1 MPISAD
7 RFRRGRVNLANRM
20 MAGICNTGFLV
31 SGIFHLLILLIPVS
45 MNIAQRFDVK
55 DVELFVM
62 DEIQPVQKTPE
73 IKQRIKEP
81 QKKIEKPVR
90 QEKVIEPVVWTE
102 SPEATALPKPVEE
115 SVQMKVGMVRGKGVP
130 NEPMA
135 VPVQKPSGP
144 RDTEFDSD
152 SGPKFLHREMP
163 QYPMIA
169 RRLGKEGRVIL
180 RLTIDEKG
188 NLINIKVIENA
199 DYGFTEAAVEAV
211 KKSTFLPAMI
221 DGRPV
226 TTRAVLPIK
235 FTLRRD

>member
-1 MPISAD
+1 
-7 RFRRGRVNLANRM
+7 
-20 MAGICNTGFLV
+20 
-31 SGIFHLLILLIPVS
+31 
-45 MNIAQRFDVK
+45 
-55 DVELFVM
+55 
-62 DEIQPVQKTPE
+62 
-73 IKQRIKEP
+73 
-81 QKKIEKPVR
+81 
-90 QEKVIEPVVWTE
+90 
-102 SPEATALPKPVEE
+102 
-115 SVQMKVGMVRGKGVP
+115 
-130 NEPMA
+130 
-135 VPVQKPSGP
+135 
-144 RDTEFDSD
+144 TEFDSD

>member
-1 MPISAD
+1 
-7 RFRRGRVNLANRM
+7 M

-45 MNIAQRFDVK
+45 MNIAQRFDFK
-55 DVELFVM
+55 EIELFITN
-62 DEIQPVQKTPE
+62 ETAPVQKTPE

-135 VPVQKPSGP
+135 VPVQKPSGL

>member
-1 MPISAD
+1 MT
-7 RFRRGRVNLANRM
+7 NRM

-45 MNIAQRFDVK
+45 MNIAQRLDFK
-55 DVELFVM
+55 DIELFVT
-62 DEIQPVQKTPE
+62 DETAPVQKTPE
-73 IKQRIKEP
+73 IKQQIKQP
-81 QKKIEKPVR
+81 QKKIEKPVQ
-90 QEKVIEPVVWTE
+90 QERRIEPVVQTE
-102 SPEATALPKPVEE
+102 SPEATSLSKLIEE
-115 SVQMKVGMVRGKGVP
+115 
-130 NEPMA
+130 
-135 VPVQKPSGP
+135 PVQKKVEAQPAPVRQAQPAPKPSAP
-144 RDTEFDSD
+144 NDTEFGSD

-188 NLINIKVIENA
+188 NLINIKVIGKA
-199 DYGFTEAAVEAV
+199 DYGFTEAAAEAV

>member
-1 MPISAD
+1 MD
-7 RFRRGRVNLANRM
+7 RFERGRVNLTNRM

-31 SGIFHLLILLIPVS
+31 SGIFHLLILLSPVS
-45 MNIAQRFDVK
+45 MNIAQRLDFK
-55 DVELFVM
+55 DIELFVM
-62 DEIQPVQKTPE
+62 DETAPVQKTPE
-73 IKQRIKEP
+73 IKQQIKQP
-81 QKKIEKPVR
+81 QKKIEKPVQ
-90 QEKVIEPVVWTE
+90 QERRIEPVVQTE

-115 SVQMKVGMVRGKGVP
+115 PVQMKVGMVRGKGVP

-135 VPVQKPSGP
+135 MPVQKPSGP

-188 NLINIKVIENA
+188 NLINIKVLENA

>member
-1 MPISAD
+1 MK
-7 RFRRGRVNLANRM
+7 
-20 MAGICNTGFLV
+20 AGICNTGFLV

-45 MNIAQRFDVK
+45 MNIAQRFDFK
-55 DVELFVM
+55 EIELFITN
-62 DEIQPVQKTPE
+62 ETAPVQKTPE

>member
-1 MPISAD
+1 
-7 RFRRGRVNLANRM
+7 LANRM

-45 MNIAQRFDVK
+45 MNIAQRFDFK
-55 DVELFVM
+55 EIELFITN
-62 DEIQPVQKTPE
+62 ETAPVQKTPE

-135 VPVQKPSGP
+135 VPVQKPSGL

>member
-1 MPISAD
+1 
-7 RFRRGRVNLANRM
+7 M

-45 MNIAQRFDVK
+45 MNIAQRFDFK
-55 DVELFVM
+55 EIELFVTN
-62 DEIQPVQKTPE
+62 ETAPVQKTPE

-90 QEKVIEPVVWTE
+90 QEKVIEPVVRTE
-102 SPEATALPKPVEE
+102 SPKATALPKPVEE
-115 SVQMKVGMVRGKGVP
+115 PVQMKVGMVREKGVP

-135 VPVQKPSGP
+135 MPVQKPSGP

-152 SGPKFLHREMP
+152 SGPKFLHGEMP

-188 NLINIKVIENA
+188 NLINIEVIEKA

-211 KKSTFLPAMI
+211 KKSTFLPAML
-221 DGRPV
+221 DGRLV